1 MGGPIG
7 EELDK
12 ELVANFAKVRF
23 GSENASI
30 SLYKVGSLPDDWG
43 FRIIAGLEGLKELK
57 NGILEVTPNLIE
69 IRGTTYKKFASAQI
83 TKLIGNKIGYNQ
95 RLSLELDYAEMPKLK
110 DHSLT
115 ASQC

>member
-1 MGGPIG
+1 MSFIKLSNDGGNDLSSNRVVATLSPEGLLKIVGPIG

-43 FRIIAGLEGLKELK
+43 FRIIAGLEGFE
-57 NGILEVTPNLIE
+57 
-69 IRGTTYKKFASAQI
+69 S
-83 TKLIGNKIGYNQ
+83 
-95 RLSLELDYAEMPKLK
+95 
-110 DHSLT
+110 
-115 ASQC
+115 